1 MQALQAVSIQRA
13 NIEGATQLGIGRFVH
28 LEGQVLSAIQVKKSN
43 YGSRAA
49 QSTTS
54 AIGPARWFGM
64 GGKSV
69 MLAHLIYGVA
79 HTCFLSTVNSEDIR
93 NYENQIGKAREES
106 ARAERQVAQIEVER
120 KKRLVEKEKLQ
131 GTVVSHPYVGVA

>member
-1 MQALQAVSIQRA
+1 L
-13 NIEGATQLGIGRFVH
+13 
-28 LEGQVLSAIQVKKSN
+28 
-43 YGSRAA
+43 
-49 QSTTS
+49 
-54 AIGPARWFGM
+54 
-64 GGKSV
+64 
-69 MLAHLIYGVA
+69 
-79 HTCFLSTVNSEDIR
+79 TVNSEDIR